1 MNVWLGV
8 LCVNLAKKVKWI
20 KTIHYMCNSSV
31 EVLVM
36 ATRKK
41 LLLCPLFNILMSCST
56 RTLIC
61 YDSV

>member
-8 LCVNLAKKVKWI
+8 LCMNLAKEVKWI

-31 EVLVM
+31 IVLVI

-41 LLLCPLFNILMSCST
+41 NCFFVHG
-56 RTLIC
+56 
-61 YDSV
+61 SVGRY